1 MNTTFNW
8 MVDYAYA
15 KEFVKAL
22 GILATQCFDATRCQ

>member
-15 KEFVKAL
+15 KEICEGTWDF
-22 GILATQCFDATRCQ
+22 GYPMF

>member
-22 GILATQCFDATRCQ
+22 GILATQFE